1 MAIENLDFRINAAID
16 AGNSAK
22 TLGELRSSLKDLR
35 DLAAQVGPDNVDAF
49 NKITLAAGDTN
60 DRIKDIRENISA
72 LSGTPMERLTNSF
85 GRLRQSI
92 FELDFDKFRQSI
104 IGIKDS
110 FIALGGQAISPFKN
124 LASAMTGLVAGTTSL
139 TAAMR
144 ALGGA
149 IAATGIGALVVGVGL
164 LVSYWNDLE
173 GAGGAIG
180 RVFTSVSTTINSA
193 LDALKS
199 FAQTLGLIGPS
210 ISSMQPGMT
219 PSGQRNLTGVDKDL
233 YEKEKRIHE
242 DRIERIQAQRKLAK
256 EAVDDELRLAKA
268 TIANKTDLIKREDEL
283 ITKRLNQE
291 TAYLKQIETEQLRW
305 LQDSFKY
312 NLEYAQKEAALKEKT
327 LKDDRDRILLDIAT
341 PRAGESKGV
350 QAERIKRLRKE
361 VGDLQPQINEASKAN
376 AQTTALL
383 ANLTSMQDELIK
395 FMAGEPSFFQTGY
408 MKYLDD
414 ITKEAAKKAA
424 EVRTESQRITKQ
436 QQIEESERLQSQ
448 TRDAKEQQ
456 KRASEIAAAERKR
469 KRTEAEKAADDKA
482 KDDLAATQQLEK
494 NKQRQL
500 DIELEF
506 NRSRDEIDMM
516 YEEISQDRR
525 FKTSEAIYD
534 EIQKRLQWEQDA
546 AFKRLQI
553 EQELND
559 KMAANKAN
567 QFDAENLLISRSQ
580 DVFKDYGDFR
590 KKVDEDYAYFA
601 ASHAEWTS
609 EQIYEEIFKR
619 YYAQIEAYDA
629 EKQAAI
635 NKTNAIIQTAQ
646 YGAQALDGINQLV
659 YTLDEN
665 RRIAGEMSD
674 KEVAQRAFNRNKAF
688 SIVNAAINT
697 AAGVTAV
704 LASPTNK
711 IDPTGTLQATQI
723 AFVIATGLA
732 QIATIT
738 AQKFDASQY
747 NQAPSATT
755 TPSAP
760 EQTVQT
766 GQFANFG
773 DFKPGELEDRRVYV
787 IESDITGVQRKVQV
801 IENRSKF

>member
-1 MAIENLDFRINAAID
+1 MAIENLEFRINAAID

-22 TLGELRSSLKDLR
+22 TIGELRSSLKDLR

-49 NKITLAAGDTN
+49 NKITLAAGNTN
-60 DRIKDIRENISA
+60 DKIKDVRENISA

-110 FIALGGQAISPFKN
+110 FIALGGQALSPFKN
-124 LASAMTGLVAGTTSL
+124 LGVAISGLVTGTTTL

-149 IAATGIGALVVGVGL
+149 IAATGIGLLVVSVGL
-164 LVSYWNDLE
+164 LVAYWDDLKT
-173 GAGGAIG
+173 AGGLIG
-180 RVFTSVSTTINSA
+180 DTFTAVSNTISGATN
-193 LDALKS
+193 ALKD
-199 FAQTLGLIGPS
+199 FARWLGLIGKGQETKPAS
-210 ISSMQPGMT
+210 REERMKGMKEDLKNELKQLEDNFELEKKVREANRVSVGRT
-219 PSGQRNLTGVDKDL
+219 EDETKALRDKYRKEDLEAEKKYNEDIIDVINNRQKQDLEAVTNHLRTLAQKYKYSGIELKEIIDESDRRQFVWQGPTAALTDPQFVEERKFYMEQYQTRLAAEEEFVAFNDKIAHESQINIVKINNQLKDL
-233 YEKEKRIHE
+233 RQEQTNEQKKNS
-242 DRIERIQAQRKLAK
+242 Q
-256 EAVDDELRLAKA
+256 ELRKQ
-268 TIANKTDLIKREDEL
+268 NE
-283 ITKRLNQE
+283 NN
-291 TAYLKQIETEQLRW
+291 LKQIE
-305 LQDSFKY
+305 
-312 NLEYAQKEAALKEKT
+312 KEF
-327 LKDDRDRILLDIAT
+327 
-341 PRAGESKGV
+341 
-350 QAERIKRLRKE
+350 QAENDADLERSNQKYQTIKDTNALILEEEYQNAIKR
-361 VGDLQPQINEASKAN
+361 
-376 AQTTALL
+376 
-383 ANLTSMQDELIK
+383 
-395 FMAGEPSFFQTGY
+395 F
-408 MKYLDD
+408 
-414 ITKEAAKKAA
+414 
-424 EVRTESQRITKQ
+424 
-436 QQIEESERLQSQ
+436 
-448 TRDAKEQQ
+448 
-456 KRASEIAAAERKR
+456 
-469 KRTEAEKAADDKA
+469 
-482 KDDLAATQQLEK
+482 
-494 NKQRQL
+494 
-500 DIELEF
+500 
-506 NRSRDEIDMM
+506 
-516 YEEISQDRR
+516 
-525 FKTSEAIYD
+525 
-534 EIQKRLQWEQDA
+534 
-546 AFKRLQI
+546 QI

-559 KMAANKAN
+559 KMAASKLN
-567 QFDAENLLISRSQ
+567 QFDAENLLMSRSQ

-590 KKVDEDYAYFA
+590 KKIDEDYAYFA

-688 SIVNAAINT
+688 GIVNAAINT

-732 QIATIT
+732 QIATIS

-787 IESDITGVQRKVQV
+787 VESDITGIQRKIQV